1 MKTKKIIIGLSILGV
16 LFISLLIL
24 FNLKN
29 ISSNFNETEGQ
40 EKTVKVK
47 VYFNN
52 NIFDPGISC
61 DKVFPVEREITKEE
75 NNMRSTIVALLD
87 GPTEAEIEAGYYTNI
102 NGGVFI
108 NEVLIEDGMIKAD
121 FDAQLLKDVAGSC
134 RVTAIRAQIT
144 ETLRQFLKN
153 AEVNISVD
161 GRFEEILQP

>member
-52 NIFDPGISC
+52 NIFDPEISC

-153 AEVNISVD
+153 AKVNISVD
-161 GRFEEILQP
+161 GRFEEILQ